1 MLTNCNKAN
10 RKIKNTAN
18 INRNNSIMIIGIIGK
33 ANVGKST
40 FFNAA
45 TDQSVPSANYPFTT
59 IQPNIGISFVREKC
73 VCREFGIQDNPI
85 HSLCIDGNRFVPIK
99 LIDIA
104 GLVPGAHL
112 GKGLGNKFLDE
123 ARQADALIHVVDASG
138 STDPEGK
145 VVEKAHGDPIFDIK
159 FVEEEFDRW
168 ILSLI
173 NRDWNKI
180 TRDMTNQKLKIE
192 QVLTKR
198 LSGLSVTIDTIS
210 NSLLKV
216 GLTNKNPEYWTQE
229 ELFEL
234 VKLIRRNSKPVLI
247 LANKADISSSKDNIK
262 KIKQMNTIVIPCA
275 SEAELALR
283 KGAKK
288 GLWYYLPG
296 DSNFE
301 IKNIDSLNEQQKKAL
316 SIIQSVLDE
325 YGSTGVQEAI
335 NTVCFKLL
343 NLIIVFPVED
353 EIKLSDKK
361 GNILPNAILLRK
373 GSTPKDLA
381 ANIHQDL
388 AKGFMFAI
396 DVRNKQRIGADH
408 ELKHND
414 IIKIVSATSRG

>member
-1 MLTNCNKAN
+1 
-10 RKIKNTAN
+10 
-18 INRNNSIMIIGIIGK
+18 MIIGIIGK

-45 TDQSVPSANYPFTT
+45 TDQAVPSANYPFTT

-73 VCREFGIQDNPI
+73 VCREFGIKDNPI

-145 VVEKAHGDPIFDIK
+145 VVEKAHGDPLFDIK
-159 FVEEEFDRW
+159 FVEEEFDQW
-168 ILSLI
+168 ILSII

-180 TRDMTNQKLKIE
+180 TRDMANQKLKIE
-192 QVLTKR
+192 QLLTKR

-210 NSLLKV
+210 NSLSKV
-216 GLTNKNPEYWTQE
+216 GLTNKNPENWTQE
-229 ELFEL
+229 ELLEL
-234 VKLIRRNSKPVLI
+234 VKLIRNSKPLLI
-247 LANKADISSSKDNIK
+247 LANKADISSSKENIE

-275 SEAELALR
+275 SEAELVLR

-301 IKNIDSLNEQQKKAL
+301 IKDKDVLNEQQKKAL
-316 SIIQSVLDE
+316 LIIQSVLDD

-343 NLIIVFPVED
+343 KLIIVFPVED

-373 GSTPKDLA
+373 GSTAKDLA

-396 DVRNKQRIGADH
+396 DIRNKQRIGAEY

-414 IIKIVSATSRG
+414 IIKIVSATSRR

>member
-1 MLTNCNKAN
+1 ML
-10 RKIKNTAN
+10 
-18 INRNNSIMIIGIIGK
+18 IGIIGK

-73 VCREFGIQDNPI
+73 VCREFGVQDNPI

-112 GKGLGNKFLDE
+112 GKGLGNKFLDD

-145 VVEKAHGDPIFDIK
+145 IVDKSQGDPLFDIK
-159 FVEEEFDRW
+159 FVGEEFDQW
-168 ILSLI
+168 ILSII

-180 TRDMTNQKLKIE
+180 TRDMTNQKVKIE
-192 QVLTKR
+192 QLLIKR
-198 LSGLSVTIDTIS
+198 LSGLSVTLDSIS
-210 NSLLKV
+210 NSITKI
-216 GLTNKNPEYWTQE
+216 GIANKNPENWTE
-229 ELFEL
+229 SNLLDL
-234 VKLIRRNSKPVLI
+234 VKLIRKQSKPLLI
-247 LANKADISSSKDNIK
+247 VANKIDISSSKENIK
-262 KIKQMNTIVIPCA
+262 KIKELDTIVIPCA

-296 DSNFE
+296 DKNFE
-301 IKNIDSLNEQQKKAL
+301 IKGEDTLNEQQKKAL
-316 SIIQSVLDE
+316 AIIKIILDE

-335 NTVCFKLL
+335 NTICFKLL

-353 EIKLSDKK
+353 EIKLSDKN
-361 GNILPNAILLRK
+361 GNILPNAILLSN
-373 GSTPKDLA
+373 GSTAKDLA

-396 DVRNKQRIGADH
+396 DVRNKQRIGADYR
-408 ELKHND
+408 LKHKD
-414 IIKIVSATSRG
+414 IIKIVSSTSRR

>member
-1 MLTNCNKAN
+1 MNNIML
-10 RKIKNTAN
+10 
-18 INRNNSIMIIGIIGK
+18 IGIIGK

-59 IQPNIGISFVREKC
+59 IQPNVGISYVREKC
-73 VCREFGIQDNPI
+73 VCREFGVQDNPI

-112 GKGLGNKFLDE
+112 GKGLGNKFLDD

-145 VVEKAHGDPIFDIK
+145 VIDKSQGDPLFDIK
-159 FVEEEFDRW
+159 FVEEEFDQW
-168 ILSLI
+168 ILSI
-173 NRDWNKI
+173 ISREWNKI
-180 TRDMTNQKLKIE
+180 TRDMKNQKVKIE
-192 QVLTKR
+192 QILIKR
-198 LSGLSVTIDTIS
+198 LSGLGVTIETITS
-210 NSLLKV
+210 AISKI
-216 GLTNKNPEYWTQE
+216 GLANKNPENWTE
-229 ELFEL
+229 DDLLDL
-234 VKLIRRNSKPVLI
+234 VKHIRKLSKPLLI
-247 LANKADISSSKDNIK
+247 VANKIDISSSKENIK
-262 KIKQMNTIVIPCA
+262 KMKELDTIVIPCA

-283 KGAKK
+283 RGAKR

-296 DSNFE
+296 DKNFE
-301 IKNIDSLNEQQKKAL
+301 IKKEGMLNEQQKKAIV
-316 SIIQSVLDE
+316 IINIILDE

-335 NTVCFKLL
+335 NTICFKLL

-353 EIKLSDKK
+353 EIKLSDKN
-361 GNILPNAILLRK
+361 GNILPNALLLSK
-373 GSTPKDLA
+373 GSTAKDLA

-396 DVRNKQRIGADH
+396 DVRNKQRVGADYR
-408 ELKHND
+408 LKHKD
-414 IIKIVSATSRG
+414 IIKIVSSTSRR

>member
-1 MLTNCNKAN
+1 MN

-112 GKGLGNKFLDE
+112 GKGLGNKFLDD

-145 VVEKAHGDPIFDIK
+145 VVEKAHGDPLFDIK
-159 FVEEEFDRW
+159 FVEEEFDQW
-168 ILSLI
+168 VLSII
-173 NRDWNKI
+173 NRDWNRI
-180 TRDMTNQKLKIE
+180 TRDMANQKLKIE

-210 NSLLKV
+210 NALSKV
-216 GLTNKNPEYWTQE
+216 GLTNKNPENWTQE
-229 ELFEL
+229 ELLEL
-234 VKLIRRNSKPVLI
+234 VKLIRRKSKPLLI

-262 KIKQMNTIVIPCA
+262 KIKQLNTIVIPCA
-275 SEAELALR
+275 SEAELVLR

-301 IKNIDSLNEQQKKAL
+301 IKNKDSLNEQQKKAL
-316 SIIQSVLDE
+316 LIIQSVLDN

-373 GSTPKDLA
+373 GSTAKDLA

-396 DVRNKQRIGADH
+396 DVRNKQRIGADY

>member
-1 MLTNCNKAN
+1 ML
-10 RKIKNTAN
+10 
-18 INRNNSIMIIGIIGK
+18 IGIIGK

-73 VCREFGIQDNPI
+73 VCREFGVQDNPI

-112 GKGLGNKFLDE
+112 GKGLGNKFLDD

-145 VVEKAHGDPIFDIK
+145 IVDKSQGDPLFDIK
-159 FVEEEFDRW
+159 FVEEEFDQW
-168 ILSLI
+168 ILSII

-180 TRDMTNQKLKIE
+180 TRDMKNQKVKIE
-192 QVLTKR
+192 QILIKR
-198 LSGLSVTIDTIS
+198 LSGLSVTLDSIS
-210 NSLLKV
+210 NSITKI
-216 GLTNKNPEYWTQE
+216 GLANKNPENWTE
-229 ELFEL
+229 SNLLDL
-234 VKLIRRNSKPVLI
+234 VRLVRKQSKPLLI
-247 LANKADISSSKDNIK
+247 VANKIDISSSKENIK
-262 KIKQMNTIVIPCA
+262 KIKELDTIVIPCA

-283 KGAKK
+283 KGSKR

-296 DSNFE
+296 DKNFE
-301 IKNIDSLNEQQKKAL
+301 IKGKVTLNEQQKKVLA
-316 SIIQSVLDE
+316 IIKIILDE

-335 NTVCFKLL
+335 NTICFKLL

-353 EIKLSDKK
+353 EIKLSDKN
-361 GNILPNAILLRK
+361 GNILPNAILLSN
-373 GSTPKDLA
+373 GSTAKDLA

-396 DVRNKQRIGADH
+396 DVRNKQRIGADYR
-408 ELKHND
+408 LKHKD
-414 IIKIVSATSRG
+414 IIKIVSSTSRR

>member
-1 MLTNCNKAN
+1 MIL
-10 RKIKNTAN
+10 
-18 INRNNSIMIIGIIGK
+18 IMIIGVIGK

-40 FFNAA
+40 FFNSA

-73 VCREFGIQDNPI
+73 VCREFRVQDNPL

-112 GKGLGNKFLDE
+112 GKGLGNKFLDD

-145 VVEKAHGDPIFDIK
+145 VIEKAHGDPLFDIK
-159 FVEEEFDRW
+159 FVEEEFDQW
-168 ILSLI
+168 VLSI
-173 NRDWNKI
+173 VNRDWNK
-180 TRDMTNQKLKIE
+180 TSRDMTNQKLKIE
-192 QVLTKR
+192 QILTKR
-198 LSGLSVTIDTIS
+198 LSGLSITVDSIS
-210 NSLLKV
+210 NALSHI
-216 GLTNKNPEYWTQE
+216 GLIHKNPDEWTQE
-229 ELFEL
+229 ELLEF
-234 VKLIRRNSKPVLI
+234 VRLIRRNSKPVLI
-247 LANKADISSSKDNIK
+247 LANKADISSSKENIEK
-262 KIKQMNTIVIPCA
+262 LKQQINLVIPCA
-275 SEAELALR
+275 SEGELVLR

-296 DSNFE
+296 DPSFE
-301 IKNIDSLNEQQKKAL
+301 LKDKNLLNEQQKKAL
-316 SIIQSVLDE
+316 LIIHSVLDQ

-343 NLIIVFPVED
+343 NLIIVYPVED

-361 GNILPNAILLRK
+361 GNVLPNALLLRQ
-373 GSTPKDLA
+373 GSTAKDLA
-381 ANIHQDL
+381 ANIHEDL

-396 DVRNKQRIGADH
+396 DVRNKQRIGADY

-414 IIKIVSATSRG
+414 VIKIVSNTSRR

>member
-1 MLTNCNKAN
+1 
-10 RKIKNTAN
+10 
-18 INRNNSIMIIGIIGK
+18 MIIGIIGK

-73 VCREFGIQDNPI
+73 VCREFGIKDNPI
-85 HSLCIDGNRFVPIK
+85 HSLCIDGNRFVPVK

-145 VVEKAHGDPIFDIK
+145 VVEKAHGDPLFDIN
-159 FVEEEFDRW
+159 FVEEEFDQW
-168 ILSLI
+168 VLSII

-180 TRDMTNQKLKIE
+180 TRDMANQKLKIE
-192 QVLTKR
+192 QLLTKR

-210 NSLLKV
+210 NSLSKV
-216 GLTNKNPEYWTQE
+216 GLTNKNPENWTQE
-229 ELFEL
+229 ELLEL
-234 VKLIRRNSKPVLI
+234 VKLIRRNSKPLLI
-247 LANKADISSSKDNIK
+247 LANKADISSSKENIE

-275 SEAELALR
+275 SEAELVLR

-301 IKNIDSLNEQQKKAL
+301 IKDKDALNEQQKKAL
-316 SIIQSVLDE
+316 LIIQSVLDD
-325 YGSTGVQEAI
+325 YGYTGVQEAI

-343 NLIIVFPVED
+343 KLIIVFPVED

-361 GNILPNAILLRK
+361 GNILPNAILLPK
-373 GSTPKDLA
+373 GATAKDLA

-396 DVRNKQRIGADH
+396 DIRNKQRIGAEY

-414 IIKIVSATSRG
+414 IIKIVSATSRR

>member
-1 MLTNCNKAN
+1 ML
-10 RKIKNTAN
+10 
-18 INRNNSIMIIGIIGK
+18 IGIIGK

-59 IQPNIGISFVREKC
+59 IQPNVGISYVREKC
-73 VCREFGIQDNPI
+73 VCREFGVQDNPI

-112 GKGLGNKFLDE
+112 GKGLGNKFLDD

-145 VVEKAHGDPIFDIK
+145 VIDKSQGDPLFDIK
-159 FVEEEFDRW
+159 FVEEEFDQW
-168 ILSLI
+168 ILSI
-173 NRDWNKI
+173 ISREWNKI
-180 TRDMTNQKLKIE
+180 TRDMTNQKVKIE
-192 QVLTKR
+192 QVLIKR
-198 LSGLSVTIDTIS
+198 LSGLGVTIETITS
-210 NSLLKV
+210 AISKI
-216 GLTNKNPEYWTQE
+216 GLANKNPENWTE
-229 ELFEL
+229 GDLLDL
-234 VKLIRRNSKPVLI
+234 VKHIRKLSKPLLI
-247 LANKADISSSKDNIK
+247 VANKIDISSSKENIK
-262 KIKQMNTIVIPCA
+262 KMKELDTIVIPCA

-283 KGAKK
+283 RGAKR

-296 DSNFE
+296 DKNFE
-301 IKNIDSLNEQQKKAL
+301 IKKEGMLNEQQKKAIV
-316 SIIQSVLDE
+316 IINIILDE

-335 NTVCFKLL
+335 NTICFKLL

-353 EIKLSDKK
+353 EIKLSDKN
-361 GNILPNAILLRK
+361 GNILPNALLLSK
-373 GSTPKDLA
+373 GSTAKDLA

-396 DVRNKQRIGADH
+396 DVRNKQRVGADYR
-408 ELKHND
+408 LKHND
-414 IIKIVSATSRG
+414 IIKIVSSTSRR

>member
-1 MLTNCNKAN
+1 ML
-10 RKIKNTAN
+10 
-18 INRNNSIMIIGIIGK
+18 IGIIGK

-73 VCREFGIQDNPI
+73 VCREFGVQDNPI

-112 GKGLGNKFLDE
+112 GKGLGNKFLDD

-145 VVEKAHGDPIFDIK
+145 IVDKSQGDPLFDIK
-159 FVEEEFDRW
+159 FVEEEFDQW
-168 ILSLI
+168 ILSII

-180 TRDMTNQKLKIE
+180 TRDMKNQKVKIE
-192 QVLTKR
+192 QILIKR
-198 LSGLSVTIDTIS
+198 LSGLSVTLDSIS
-210 NSLLKV
+210 NSITKI
-216 GLTNKNPEYWTQE
+216 GLANKNPENWTE
-229 ELFEL
+229 SNLLDL
-234 VKLIRRNSKPVLI
+234 VKLVRKQSKPLLI
-247 LANKADISSSKDNIK
+247 VANKIDISSSKENIK
-262 KIKQMNTIVIPCA
+262 KIKELDTIVIPCA

-283 KGAKK
+283 KGSKR

-296 DSNFE
+296 DKNFE
-301 IKNIDSLNEQQKKAL
+301 IKGKDTLNEQQKKAL
-316 SIIQSVLDE
+316 AIIKIILDE

-335 NTVCFKLL
+335 NTICFKLL

-353 EIKLSDKK
+353 EIKLSDKN
-361 GNILPNAILLRK
+361 GNILPNAILLSN
-373 GSTPKDLA
+373 GSTAKDLA

-396 DVRNKQRIGADH
+396 DVRNKQRIGADYR
-408 ELKHND
+408 LKHKD
-414 IIKIVSATSRG
+414 IIKIVSSTSRR

>member
-1 MLTNCNKAN
+1 ML
-10 RKIKNTAN
+10 
-18 INRNNSIMIIGIIGK
+18 IGIIGK

-59 IQPNIGISFVREKC
+59 IQPNVGISFVREKC
-73 VCREFGIQDNPI
+73 VCREFGVQDNPI

-112 GKGLGNKFLDE
+112 GKGLGNKFLDD

-145 VVEKAHGDPIFDIK
+145 VIDKSQGDPLFDIK
-159 FVEEEFDRW
+159 FVEEEFDQW
-168 ILSLI
+168 ILSI
-173 NRDWNKI
+173 ISREWNKI
-180 TRDMTNQKLKIE
+180 TRDMTNQKVKIE
-192 QVLTKR
+192 QVLIKR
-198 LSGLSVTIDTIS
+198 LSGLGVTIETITS
-210 NSLLKV
+210 AISKI
-216 GLTNKNPEYWTQE
+216 GLANKNPENWTE
-229 ELFEL
+229 GDLLDL
-234 VKLIRRNSKPVLI
+234 VKHIRKLSKPLLI
-247 LANKADISSSKDNIK
+247 VANKIDISSSKENIK
-262 KIKQMNTIVIPCA
+262 KMKELDTIVIPCA

-283 KGAKK
+283 RGAKR

-296 DSNFE
+296 DKNFE
-301 IKNIDSLNEQQKKAL
+301 IKKEGMLNEQQKKAIV
-316 SIIQSVLDE
+316 IINIILDE

-335 NTVCFKLL
+335 NTICFKLL

-353 EIKLSDKK
+353 EIKLSDKN
-361 GNILPNAILLRK
+361 GNILPNALLLSK
-373 GSTPKDLA
+373 GSTAKDLA

-396 DVRNKQRIGADH
+396 DVRNKQRVGADYR
-408 ELKHND
+408 LKHKD
-414 IIKIVSATSRG
+414 IIKIVSSTSRR